1 MLNSL
6 RSFVHMLRLPK
17 PDYEVYC
24 REKRLERY
32 EKTGGQVRHLWLHAL
47 AHRVL
52 LPLIKAELYLSNK
65 RLTILRDDRLPTDR
79 PVIFCPTH
87 IGDMDIEMS
96 LLAIKTPCWLVFGD
110 PRYLY
115 KDVSGMML
123 QMNGYI
129 PLDTCEKPDR
139 KAAKAQMKAL
149 LQKRGNL
156 LLFPEGTQNLSP
168 NALVGH
174 LYAGAVDLA
183 ITCGAQIV
191 PIAIKRDGDRFYF
204 ILGKN
209 ISYDGCNYEDHFHL
223 TDELRDHMSSLKW
236 ELIEHFPAIRRNE
249 LPDTAYED
257 FMKSVI
263 TPNIESVMTVDEVR
277 AAVFHPK
284 GITDPAEAFAFLDRL
299 IPCQKNA
306 FLFDKQPTGFSC

>member
-1 MLNSL
+1 MIASPPI
-6 RSFVHMLRLPK
+6 RL
-17 PDYEVYC
+17 
-24 REKRLERY
+24 
-32 EKTGGQVRHLWLHAL
+32 
-47 AHRVL
+47 
-52 LPLIKAELYLSNK
+52 
-65 RLTILRDDRLPTDR
+65 
-79 PVIFCPTH
+79 VIFCPTH
-87 IGDMDIEMS
+87 IGDVDIEMS
-96 LLAIKTPCWLVFGD
+96 LLAINTPCWLVFGD
-110 PRYLY
+110 PRDLY

-139 KAAKAQMKAL
+139 KAVKAQMKAL

-191 PIAIKRDGDRFYF
+191 PIASVLDGDRFYF
-204 ILGKN
+204 IVGKN
-209 ISYDGCNYEDHFHL
+209 ISYDGCIYEDRFRL

-236 ELIEHFPAIRRNE
+236 EMFEHFPAVRRNE
-249 LPDTAYED
+249 LPDTSDEG
-257 FMKSVI
+257 FLKSIMTPII
-263 TPNIESVMTVDEVR
+263 TSVMTIDEVR

-284 GITDPAEAFAFLDRL
+284 DRTDPTEAFACLDRL
-299 IPCQKNA
+299 IPSRMNA
-306 FLFDKQPTGFSC
+306 FLFDKRLTGFSH

>member
-149 LQKRGNL
+149 LQKRSNL
-156 LLFPEGTQNLSP
+156 LFFRRAP
-168 NALVGH
+168 
-174 LYAGAVDLA
+174 
-183 ITCGAQIV
+183 
-191 PIAIKRDGDRFYF
+191 R
-204 ILGKN
+204 
-209 ISYDGCNYEDHFHL
+209 ISAPMH
-223 TDELRDHMSSLKW
+223 SW
-236 ELIEHFPAIRRNE
+236 
-249 LPDTAYED
+249 
-257 FMKSVI
+257 
-263 TPNIESVMTVDEVR
+263 
-277 AAVFHPK
+277 
-284 GITDPAEAFAFLDRL
+284 GISMPVL
-299 IPCQKNA
+299 
-306 FLFDKQPTGFSC
+306 